1 MYKLA
6 FILENIDKF
15 KWSDAL
21 FLPEDEVWNGDT
33 EGMVLDPDNV
43 EEGDEVPEE
52 AKEKMLMYALN
63 IQTIQAIVQNA
74 FQQKSKITIEELVE
88 AYLFYY
94 DNDAYINYEM

>member
-43 EEGDEVPEE
+43 EDDEKVQEE

-63 IQTIQAIVQNA
+63 IQTIKAIVQNA
-74 FQQKSKITIEELVE
+74 FQQKSKITTEELVE

-94 DNDAYINYEM
+94 DNDAYINFEM